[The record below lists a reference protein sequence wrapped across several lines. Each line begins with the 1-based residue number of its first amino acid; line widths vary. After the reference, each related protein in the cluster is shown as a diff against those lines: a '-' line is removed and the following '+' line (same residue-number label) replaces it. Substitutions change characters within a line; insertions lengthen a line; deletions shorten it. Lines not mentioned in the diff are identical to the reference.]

1 MTSLSSDVS
10 TLQARQIQSALPAF
24 HYNLHLVSTI
34 KMYRAHSVP
43 ITEVDALRTY
53 LTESPQQPY
62 EMKPCCL
69 FDRRKGK
76 VTCPSPLGTG
86 VRPRFTGYLVI
97 TKHHQRLQVS
107 VQTCPSVC
115 KCLFRPSGSPWV
127 GADSF

>member
-1 MTSLSSDVS
+1 M
-10 TLQARQIQSALPAF
+10 
-24 HYNLHLVSTI
+24 
-34 KMYRAHSVP
+34 P

-86 VRPRFTGYLVI
+86 VRAKIHRVLGDHKTPPKVTGICPDLS
-97 TKHHQRLQVS
+97 QCLQVS
-107 VQTCPSVC
+107 LPTIRKP
-115 KCLFRPSGSPWV
+115 LGGS
-127 GADSF
+127 